1 MNVNEV
7 RSTSSA
13 FSTQAAQTKNA
24 AQKQDKAP
32 DVKQTAPGGHRKHA
46 VPKAGDGSQQNEVLT
61 GDEKKYFEQLFPN
74 SASEIRSYRAYTNDG
89 KPAASAS
96 GTLIDRKG

>member
-7 RSTSSA
+7 RSPSAA
-13 FSTQAAQTKNA
+13 FSLQASQAKNA
-24 AQKQDKAP
+24 TQKKDQAP
-32 DVKQTAPGGHRKHA
+32 DVKRTVPGEHHKRA
-46 VPKAGDGSQQNEVLT
+46 VPRTGDGTQQDDVLT
-61 GDEKKYFEQLFPN
+61 GDEKTYFEQLFPN
-74 SASEIRSYRAYTNDG
+74 SASEIRSYRVYTNDG